1 MLPSHSRANG
11 VITGSPPYT
20 VNGLPDEWVALDT
33 GVRFLSIKFRAIT
46 HTLSLSSPGAR
57 GGIVGSQLQG
67 SWKNHRKRIG
77 IGEFGTY

>member
-46 HTLSLSSPGAR
+46 HTLSLSSSTWFRPPLER
-57 GGIVGSQLQG
+57 GCRCLCLDSSPLCVM
-67 SWKNHRKRIG
+67 
-77 IGEFGTY
+77 YCMYD